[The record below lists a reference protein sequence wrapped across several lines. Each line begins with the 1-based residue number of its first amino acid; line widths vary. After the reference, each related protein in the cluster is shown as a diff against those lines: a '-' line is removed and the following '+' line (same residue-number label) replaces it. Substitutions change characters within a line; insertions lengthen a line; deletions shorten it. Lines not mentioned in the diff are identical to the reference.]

1 MKYKDPVTGEI
12 KTISVKAGDTLPI
25 GSVVEYAGSTAPANW
40 LFVGTEVL
48 KTDYPELYAI
58 IGDIYNDENT
68 PYGYFKVYNKKGLV
82 TVGIDADDSDFDTI
96 GKKYGEKEHTLVRKE
111 LPNERLSV
119 YTGKD
124 IDGNDVLQYTQTA
137 VRTLSVGSRIGQTE
151 PLGEGQAHNN
161 VQPSIVG
168 NFICKAK
175 NSVGLI
181 GNITS
186 LYSESTQDSY
196 SCDYINNK
204 VDGVALYENND
215 GTTSN
220 ITLSEEPSG
229 NYDFIEIYGIS
240 SDNIPCYIKI
250 KSDDYDKRIILSAF
264 ALDGN
269 LYFKLARLSLSGTTL
284 SFLQNSEFYKSSDTV
299 SGGYTASGKFIKITK
314 VIGYK

>member
-1 MKYKDPVTGEI
+1 MKYRDSEGNLQEI
-12 KTISVKAGDTLPI
+12 YLPPTGDTMPI

-48 KTDYPELYAI
+48 KTDYPELYSVL
-58 IGDIYNDENT
+58 GDIYNDENT
-68 PYGYFKVYNKKGLV
+68 PDGYFKVYNKKGLV

-124 IDGNDVLQYTQTA
+124 IDGNDVLQYTHTA
-137 VRTLSVGSRIGQTE
+137 VRTLSAGSRIGQTE

-186 LYSESTQDSY
+186 LYSESAQGSY
-196 SCDYINNK
+196 ACDYINNLKKEVWVNSDTTKGFAEQSLTLDEGYKYYMLVIKRYSTTNKLLTFILYPNSINDISYSDYDDSK
-204 VDGVALYENND
+204 VRAWNREVTISEDGKTISFGNNTINGAAD
-215 GTTSN
+215 S
-220 ITLSEEPSG
+220 SG
-229 NYDFIEIYGIS
+229 LIPYKIYG
-240 SDNIPCYIKI
+240 C
-250 KSDDYDKRIILSAF
+250 
-264 ALDGN
+264 N
-269 LYFKLARLSLSGTTL
+269 L
-284 SFLQNSEFYKSSDTV
+284 
-299 SGGYTASGKFIKITK
+299 
-314 VIGYK
+314 

>member
-96 GKKYGEKEHTLVRKE
+96 GKKYGEKTHTLTVAEIPEHKHGIQWGTE
-111 LPNERLSV
+111 DGGTANSIKMGV
-119 YTGKD
+119 NKTGISYDQCKNT
-124 IDGNDVLQYTQTA
+124 G
-137 VRTLSVGSRIGQTE
+137 GGQ
-151 PLGEGQAHNN
+151 PHNN

-181 GNITS
+181 GNVTDI
-186 LYSESTQDSY
+186 YSESTQDSY
-196 SCDYINNK
+196 SCEYINNK

-299 SGGYTASGKFIKITK
+299 NGSYTASGDFIKITK